1 MTVIKHGIDDAL
13 SVQCSIRIATG
24 ALPELAFRG
33 PAGAVDGRAA
43 AATGKRKEAPQWR
56 MWGQPRRPC
65 LTQSDAEHAGRQNH
79 GDITDAKGGT
89 GRTADHDRRSCV
101 RRGLPPQRGIQC
113 RLLPRLGSS
122 PPSLAS
128 MEWTTTER
136 EDASLSSKMSVC
148 AVPALHYAVLP
159 LQHELPVLLIKLNE
173 LKRGKG
179 TPTQRPS
186 SHLSGKQGISGFPH
200 LLAGRS

>member
-1 MTVIKHGIDDAL
+1 M
-13 SVQCSIRIATG
+13 
-24 ALPELAFRG
+24 
-33 PAGAVDGRAA
+33 
-43 AATGKRKEAPQWR
+43 
-56 MWGQPRRPC
+56 
-65 LTQSDAEHAGRQNH
+65 
-79 GDITDAKGGT
+79 
-89 GRTADHDRRSCV
+89 

-136 EDASLSSKMSVC
+136 EEASLSSKMSVC

-173 LKRGKG
+173 PQVLKERKRNPNPKALLSLVR
-179 TPTQRPS
+179 TPV
-186 SHLSGKQGISGFPH
+186 LSGYRRTTGKQGISGFPH